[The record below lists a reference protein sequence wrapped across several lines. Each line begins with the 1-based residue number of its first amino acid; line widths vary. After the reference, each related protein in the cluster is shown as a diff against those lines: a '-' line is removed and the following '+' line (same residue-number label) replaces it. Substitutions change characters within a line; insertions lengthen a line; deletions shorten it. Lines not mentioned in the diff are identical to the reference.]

1 MKHKNS
7 ECSGDSYS
15 DQAQTAFHPFFLSL
29 NPRRKSVSTFRSS
42 VQYILYA
49 LEKAHIRSTP
59 FLIGFHSIAFETVAV
74 LVWLTTALFGPSQRR
89 SQRACPFYASLL
101 RATDAVVSLEL
112 CSQVAFQAS
121 QHFCSSNTRK
131 PLVMVALLGHFPW
144 LWHAQESTST
154 EDSDGGCQSS
164 RKSRQW
170 LPNRIQETGTVTLPT
185 RPPKRTV

>member
-7 ECSGDSYS
+7 ERSGDSYS

-29 NPRRKSVSTFRSS
+29 NHRRKSVSTFRSS

-59 FLIGFHSIAFETVAV
+59 FLIGFHCIAFETVAV

-89 SQRACPFYASLL
+89 SQSACPFYASLL

-121 QHFCSSNTRK
+121 QHFCSSKTQATCDGCFARSF
-131 PLVMVALLGHFPW
+131 PLTPACSGEHIHRGLR
-144 LWHAQESTST
+144 
-154 EDSDGGCQSS
+154 GGCQSS

-170 LPNRIQETGTVTLPT
+170 RPNRIQETGTVTLPT
-185 RPPKRTV
+185 WPPKRTV